1 MNNRTGIAISLG
13 ILCIASGFAGVITG
27 WGPTVE
33 KGPRIFV
40 YRLASDPPSLDPIHA
55 TDTSSATIV
64 FRIFEGLV
72 DQDPV
77 TLDVVPALAE
87 RWELSSDGL
96 TYTFHLKKG
105 VKFHNGREVTSADF
119 RYSFERCL
127 IPENLS
133 ERSWVLAPIK
143 GASEM
148 LGGKAKELTGMETP
162 DDSTVVLRL
171 VKPFAPFLSYLA
183 MEAGRVAAREGVNG
197 RDFTPIGTGPFRFL
211 SWEHDIRVSV
221 EAFPD
226 YHGAKSTIPR
236 VDYEVVPD
244 VGVAFQKLV
253 VGEADLVNETPPG
266 QFKLIQKKYGKFVK
280 TWPYLRLEYIGF
292 NLTRP
297 PFRDNLKLRQAL
309 AWAVDRKAIAD
320 TLYEGAAI
328 PATSILPPGVKGKDE
343 TITGYGY
350 DPAKA
355 ARLLAEAGYPG
366 GKGLPPITLWYN
378 TNEMHQLIAQYVQ
391 SAFRKIGVNVQ
402 LKSIDWPAYLKA
414 CDNFEPDMFRMGW
427 VADIPD
433 ADNFLYILLNT
444 AQKGAPGNHSG
455 YTNPEFDR
463 LTNEARLISDEERR
477 IELYRRADRLATEDA
492 CWILLMYP
500 MQRILFNPQYEGL
513 VLPRQGDFR
522 IPLER
527 LKYRGEEK

>member
-1 MNNRTGIAISLG
+1 MKKRTGIAISLW
-13 ILCIASGFAGVITG
+13 ILCIIYITAGFLIGCG
-27 WGPTVE
+27 STVE
-33 KGPRIFV
+33 KGPRVFV
-40 YRLASDPPSLDPIHA
+40 YRLSSDPPSLDPIHT

-64 FRIFEGLV
+64 FRLFEGLV

-77 TLDVVPALAE
+77 TLDVVPALAD
-87 RWELSSDGL
+87 RWELSSDEL

-105 VKFHNGREVTSADF
+105 VKFHNGRVMTSADF
-119 RYSFERCL
+119 RYTFERCL
-127 IPENLS
+127 TPENMS

-148 LGGKAKELTGMETP
+148 LGGKAKELSGMETP
-162 DDSTVVLRL
+162 DDSTVVLHL

-183 MEAGRVAAREGVNG
+183 MEAARVAAREGVKG
-197 RDFTPIGTGPFRFL
+197 KDFTPIGTGPFRFL
-211 SWEHDIRVSV
+211 SWDHDIRVRV

-226 YHGAKSTIPR
+226 YHGVRSTLPR
-236 VDYEVVPD
+236 VDYEIVPD
-244 VGVAFQKLV
+244 IGVAFQKLV

-266 QFKLIQKKYGKFVK
+266 QFKLIKKKYGKFVR

-309 AWAVDRKAIAD
+309 ALAIDRMAIAD

-328 PATSILPPGVKGKDE
+328 PATSILPTGVKGKDE
-343 TITGYGY
+343 TVAGYGY
-350 DPAKA
+350 DPARA
-355 ARLLAEAGYPG
+355 IRLLAEAGYPG

-391 SAFRKIGVNVQ
+391 SAFGKIGVHVQ

-414 CDNFEPDMFRMGW
+414 CDSFEPDMYRLGW

-433 ADNFLYILLNT
+433 ADNFLYILLNS
-444 AQKGAPGNHSG
+444 AQAGPPGNYSG
-455 YTNPEFDR
+455 YSNPEFDR
-463 LTNEARLISDEERR
+463 LTNEARLISDPERR
-477 IELYRRADRLATEDA
+477 IEMYKKADRIATEDA

-500 MQRILFNPQYEGL
+500 MQRILFNPEYEGL
-513 VLPRQGDFR
+513 VLPKQGDFR
-522 IPLER
+522 IPLEKLR
-527 LKYRGEEK
+527 WRGAVK